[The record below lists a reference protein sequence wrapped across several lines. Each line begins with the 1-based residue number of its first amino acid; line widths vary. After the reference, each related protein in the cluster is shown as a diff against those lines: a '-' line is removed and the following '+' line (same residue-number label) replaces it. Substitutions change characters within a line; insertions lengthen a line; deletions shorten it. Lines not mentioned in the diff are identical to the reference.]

1 MATAV
6 ARSIFMF
13 ALVALVLS
21 NGGALIAEAQGECSR
36 NSPCPNLA
44 HCCSNWGYCGV
55 GNDYCGEG
63 CQGGPCY
70 GPTPPGP
77 SPPSGSGLD
86 AILTRSVFENF
97 FPGHLSFYSYDVLIE
112 AAKSFPQFG
121 TTGDTDTRK
130 REIAAYAAH
139 VKHETGGLTKI
150 TEQTGDNYCASWR
163 PDIPCNGQYNG
174 RGPLQLSWNYN
185 YLAAGSYLGVDLI
198 NKPNLVATNNLIAF
212 KTSLW
217 FWMIYGDTV
226 IPHIH
231 DVMIGNWRPS
241 SADQAANRVPGF
253 GVTIDVINGGLECNK
268 YSAQADARVN
278 YYKDFCNRLNVNP
291 GGNLDCKNMRPFYS
305 VNMVAEA

>member
-139 VKHETGGLTKI
+139 VKHETGGLSVRLVSSKFHLRFKLVKCLI
-150 TEQTGDNYCASWR
+150 LR
-163 PDIPCNGQYNG
+163 PT
-174 RGPLQLSWNYN
+174 LSNHS
-185 YLAAGSYLGVDLI
+185 LMLHV
-198 NKPNLVATNNLIAF
+198 NLFLF
-212 KTSLW
+212 
-217 FWMIYGDTV
+217 
-226 IPHIH
+226 
-231 DVMIGNWRPS
+231 
-241 SADQAANRVPGF
+241 
-253 GVTIDVINGGLECNK
+253 
-268 YSAQADARVN
+268 
-278 YYKDFCNRLNVNP
+278 
-291 GGNLDCKNMRPFYS
+291 
-305 VNMVAEA
+305 